1 MKQYVVYFFIKA
13 NRMEYLADVVVE
25 APTAKAAC
33 ALCEAKFALLRRIDA
48 ARTDLSTPKARENFN
63 ACLSKHGRAVVA
75 VCVAATLDARKDRL
89 DCWNWVWAY
98 EVLSALP
105 QSITLRNLERAH
117 IEDGLHPTAICDYAG
132 PFIRL
137 TTEE

>member
-1 MKQYVVYFFIKA
+1 MKVKET
-13 NRMEYLADVVVE
+13 RWMDMDDLRG
-25 APTAKAAC
+25 
-33 ALCEAKFALLRRIDA
+33 LCI
-48 ARTDLSTPKARENFN
+48 
-63 ACLSKHGRAVVA
+63 KHGRAVVA

-132 PFIRL
+132 PFIRM

>member
-1 MKQYVVYFFIKA
+1 MGSEMCI
-13 NRMEYLADVVVE
+13 RD
-25 APTAKAAC
+25 
-33 ALCEAKFALLRRIDA
+33 R
-48 ARTDLSTPKARENFN
+48 
-63 ACLSKHGRAVVA
+63 SKHGRAVVA

>member
-1 MKQYVVYFFIKA
+1 MKLDRTLFKEVKA
-13 NRMEYLADVVVE
+13 LAGNGSR
-25 APTAKAAC
+25 
-33 ALCEAKFALLRRIDA
+33 EAKFALLRRIDA

-132 PFIRL
+132 SFIQL

>member
-1 MKQYVVYFFIKA
+1 MLYAHKFFKTEKA
-13 NRMEYLADVVVE
+13 AQDFQKKHGGALYANVPSSRIREDYRVE
-25 APTAKAAC
+25 ACMAELSETERTA
-33 ALCEAKFALLRRIDA
+33 
-48 ARTDLSTPKARENFN
+48 
-63 ACLSKHGRAVVA
+63 
-75 VCVAATLDARKDRL
+75 RL

-105 QSITLRNLERAH
+105 QSITLRNLEHAH
-117 IEDGLHPTAICDYAG
+117 IEDGLHHTAICDYAG

>member
-1 MKQYVVYFFIKA
+1 MKLDRTLFKEVKA
-13 NRMEYLADVVVE
+13 LAGNG
-25 APTAKAAC
+25 TR
-33 ALCEAKFALLRRIDA
+33 EAKFALLRRIDA
-48 ARTDLSTPKARENFN
+48 ARTDLSTSKARENFN

>member
-1 MKQYVVYFFIKA
+1 
-13 NRMEYLADVVVE
+13 MEAGRQNSPCCVGS
-25 APTAKAAC
+25 
-33 ALCEAKFALLRRIDA
+33 
-48 ARTDLSTPKARENFN
+48 RTDLSTPKARENFN

>member
-1 MKQYVVYFFIKA
+1 MLYAHKFFKTEKA
-13 NRMEYLADVVVE
+13 AQDFQKKHGGALYANVPSSRIREDYRVE
-25 APTAKAAC
+25 ACMAELSETERTA
-33 ALCEAKFALLRRIDA
+33 
-48 ARTDLSTPKARENFN
+48 
-63 ACLSKHGRAVVA
+63 
-75 VCVAATLDARKDRL
+75 RL
-89 DCWNWVWAY
+89 DCWNWVWAC

>member
-1 MKQYVVYFFIKA
+1 MFKINSYTDLKVAYEILEIAYESGRSQKAVDLKREMRAFFH
-13 NRMEYLADVVVE
+13 RPVSE
-25 APTAKAAC
+25 
-33 ALCEAKFALLRRIDA
+33 RRIVQDDGIDGY
-48 ARTDLSTPKARENFN
+48 TELLP
-63 ACLSKHGRAVVA
+63 
-75 VCVAATLDARKDRL
+75 
-89 DCWNWVWAY
+89 
-98 EVLSALP
+98 LP